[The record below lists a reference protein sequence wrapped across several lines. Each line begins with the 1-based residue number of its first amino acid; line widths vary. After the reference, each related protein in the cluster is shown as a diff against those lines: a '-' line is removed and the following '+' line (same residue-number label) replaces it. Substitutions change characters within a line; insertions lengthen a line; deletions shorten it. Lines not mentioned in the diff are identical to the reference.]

1 MKLYFVRH
9 GQTIGNMTRDYSTTA
24 HDVLSPKGI
33 KQAERLADRLAKY
46 EFDYIYSSPLE
57 RAVKTIAPYLKR
69 NGRKAE
75 LWPELSEGCWQKEW
89 DAPIPKRQF
98 MPRALAVD
106 DDIASLFHWEE
117 GETFPPDDEVY
128 QESVRRFAQAREKLL
143 ARHAGQKVK
152 ILLVGHW
159 YQTSRFI
166 ESLMELPRADYERF
180 HHNNTGLSYLFE
192 RRDGKFMLEF
202 LNRTS

>member
-33 KQAERLADRLAKY
+33 EQAELLADRLADY
-46 EFDYIYSSPLE
+46 QFDVIYSSPLE
-57 RAVKTIAPYLKR
+57 RAVKTIAPYLQR

-89 DAPIPKRQF
+89 DAPIPNRRQQAA
-98 MPRALAVD
+98 PLAVD
-106 DDIASLFHWEE
+106 EELRPLFHWEE
-117 GETFPPDDEVY
+117 NASFPHEDEVY
-128 QESVRRFAQAREKLL
+128 QESVQRLAQAREKLL
-143 ARHAGQKVK
+143 ARHAGQKAN

-159 YQTSRFI
+159 YQTSRTI
-166 ESLMELPRADYERF
+166 EALMALPRTDYERF
-180 HHNNTGLSYLFE
+180 HHNNTGLSYLRE
-192 RRDGKFMLEF
+192 RRDGTFILNF
-202 LNRTS
+202 LNRTT

>member
-9 GQTIGNMTRDYSTTA
+9 GQTIGNMTGDYSTTA

-33 KQAERLADRLAKY
+33 EQAEQLADRLAKY
-46 EFDYIYSSPLE
+46 EFDLIYSSPLE

-69 NGRKAE
+69 NGRQAE
-75 LWPELSEGCWQKEW
+75 LWPEMCEGCWQE
-89 DAPIPKRQF
+89 DSHASIPKRQQQAT
-98 MPRALAVD
+98 PLTVD
-106 DDIASLFHWEE
+106 DDLKPLFHWED
-117 GETFPPDDEVY
+117 GALFPHDDEVY

-143 ARHAGQKVK
+143 ARHAGKKVK

-202 LNRTS
+202 LNRTT